1 MKGSEVE
8 DSALAEGGVGGSLLR
23 KPRVARRQTR
33 HAGMAYT
40 SI

>member
-8 DSALAEGGVGGSLLR
+8 DSALADGGVGGPLLL
-23 KPRVARRQTR
+23 KPTVARKQTR
-33 HAGMAYT
+33 HAGIAYT